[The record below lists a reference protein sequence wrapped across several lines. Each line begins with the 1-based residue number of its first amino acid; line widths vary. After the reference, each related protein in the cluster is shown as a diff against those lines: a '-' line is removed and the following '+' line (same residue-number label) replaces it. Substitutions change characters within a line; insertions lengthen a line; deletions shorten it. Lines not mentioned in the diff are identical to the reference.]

1 MLGIL
6 ANVAI
11 YTLPFVAVLTL
22 VVTVHE
28 FGHYLVARWC
38 GVACDRFSIGFGRAL
53 VSWRSKSGMEWR
65 IGWIPVGG
73 YVRFKWDESVA
84 SVPDAEDLA
93 ELKRE
98 ILAREGPEGLREI
111 FHFKPLWQRALVVL
125 AGPAANFLLSI
136 AIFSIIIG
144 AFGKPITT
152 PLIGRV
158 LPNTPA
164 ASAGFRPGDLILSV
178 DEHPVSD
185 FRQVAEYVTLHAGSP
200 IRVEVRRSGRIASLI
215 AVPGRVKPDGSGKV
229 PPGLEAGMGYLGLE
243 SVHARTSSRV
253 IRYGPLGAV
262 AEGVKMTAG
271 VLGNSLTYIQRIFVG
286 QESGSQLSGVIGM
299 AGRTGSAAVDA
310 TRGAPNLGIAAI
322 QLGLLMVQMVAF
334 ISTAIGFANLLP
346 IPVLDGGHLLFYA
359 YEAVARRPVAARI
372 QDAGYRVGFALLAAL
387 MLFAA
392 WNDLQRYRVFHLI
405 GGLFS

>member
-1 MLGIL
+1 MLGIVQ
-6 ANVAI
+6 NIAI
-11 YTLPFVAVLTL
+11 YTLPFLAVLTL
-22 VVTVHE
+22 VITVHE
-28 FGHYLVARWC
+28 FGHFLVARWC

-93 ELKRE
+93 DLKRE
-98 ILAREGPEGLREI
+98 ILAKEGPEALREI

-125 AGPAANFLLSI
+125 AGPVANFLLSI
-136 AIFSIIIG
+136 AIFAILIG
-144 AFGKPITT
+144 SFGKPITT

-164 ASAGFRPGDLILSV
+164 ASAGFRAGDLILSV
-178 DEHPVSD
+178 DAHPITD
-185 FRQVAEYVTLHAGSP
+185 FRDIAEYVSLHSGST
-200 IRVEVRRSGRIASLI
+200 ILMEVRRGGQV
-215 AVPGRVKPDGSGKV
+215 VPLTATPARVKADASGNA
-229 PPGLEAGMGYLGLE
+229 PPGLEVGMGYLGLE
-243 SVHARTSSRV
+243 ADHSRANLHV
-253 IRYGPLGAV
+253 VRYGPLGSLV
-262 AEGVKMTAG
+262 EGVRKTG
-271 VLGNSLTYIQRIFVG
+271 SVLGDSLTYIQRIFIG
-286 QESGSQLSGVIGM
+286 RESGSQLSGVIGM
-299 AGRTGSAAVDA
+299 AGRTGSAAAEA
-310 TRGAPNLGIAAI
+310 TRGAPNLAIAAMS
-322 QLGLLMVQMVAF
+322 LGLLMVQMVAF

>member
-1 MLGIL
+1 MLGIVQIAL
-6 ANVAI
+6 T
-11 YTLPFVAVLTL
+11 YTLPFLAVLTL

-28 FGHYLVARWC
+28 FGHFVVARLC

-65 IGWIPVGG
+65 IGWIPAGG
-73 YVRFKWDESVA
+73 YVRFKWDESIA
-84 SVPDAEDLA
+84 SVPDAENLA
-93 ELKRE
+93 KLKRE
-98 ILAREGPEGLREI
+98 ILAKDGQEGLSGI
-111 FHFKPLWQRALVVL
+111 FHFKPLWQRVLVVL
-125 AGPAANFLLSI
+125 GGPVANFLLSI
-136 AIFSIIIG
+136 AIFAILIG

-164 ASAGFRPGDLILSV
+164 ASAGFKAGDLILSV
-178 DEHPVSD
+178 DARPISD
-185 FRQVAEYVTLHAGSP
+185 FRDVAEYVALHSGSP
-200 IRVEVRRSGRIASLI
+200 IRIEVRRGAQIVPLL
-215 AVPGRVKPDGSGKV
+215 AVPARVKADASGNA
-229 PPGLEAGMGYLGLE
+229 PPGLQVGLGYLGLE
-243 SVHARTSSRV
+243 ADQSAGNRRV

-262 AEGVKMTAG
+262 VEGVRKTG
-271 VLGNSLTYIQRIFVG
+271 SVLGNSVTYIRRMLVG
-286 QESGSQLSGVIGM
+286 EESGNQLSGVIGI
-299 AGRTGSAAVDA
+299 AGRTGSAAADA
-310 TRGAPNLGIAAI
+310 TRGAPTLAIAAMS
-322 QLGLLMVQMVAF
+322 LGLLMIQMVAF

-359 YEAVARRPVAARI
+359 YEAVARRPVAARV